1 MAMSPDLLG
10 AAMLSKMDALTD
22 AEKADRS
29 KTFKALAEAVIEH
42 IQNYAS
48 VAVPAAG
55 LIETTPGGPAPVT
68 GAATG
73 TIT

>member
-1 MAMSPDLLG
+1 MAMSKQILG
-10 AAMLSKMDALTD
+10 AAMKSKMDELTD
-22 AEKADRS
+22 EEKADRS
-29 KTFKALAEAVIEH
+29 KTFEALADAIIDH
-42 IQNYAS
+42 IKTYAS